1 MLITELNIHQ
11 ADLFYAQLIES
22 HEGLSTSQSQAM
34 NAALVL
40 MLSNHIG
47 DLDVLQ
53 QALALAKQTALES
66 D

>member
-47 DLDVLQ
+47 DQDVLQ